1 MTEIIITLQQHNNN
15 TITIIV
21 YHISSFWITMLY
33 FNVVHEQDD
42 IQICWLVGSP
52 GLAFHV
58 GIHQHKSLE
67 NTVAY
72 ILYFIFRKVF
82 NAFFTK
88 INTNKYLSLG
98 SCRVG
103 LLSPLCL
110 PPSPP
115 RQRMVATVPVWPP
128 CLAPCCPPAPG
139 RGCPWCAWPPSAAP
153 SPWRWPAWDSPG
165 SSGCS
170 F

>member
-1 MTEIIITLQQHNNN
+1 
-15 TITIIV
+15 
-21 YHISSFWITMLY
+21 MLY

-52 GLAFHV
+52 GIAFHV

-88 INTNKYLSLG
+88 INTNKYLSLR
-98 SCRVG
+98 SCRVDVTPKS
-103 LLSPLCL
+103 SPLCL
-110 PPSPP
+110 PPSQP
-115 RQRMVATVPVWPP
+115 RQRMVATVPV
-128 CLAPCCPPAPG
+128 
-139 RGCPWCAWPPSAAP
+139 
-153 SPWRWPAWDSPG
+153 
-165 SSGCS
+165 
-170 F
+170 